1 MKSTIY
7 FLVIMAFILGSV
19 SPIYSQ
25 NSEQLYQKGL
35 MKEEGEGE
43 LSEAIVLYNQ
53 IVENQDAA
61 KSLQAKAL
69 LHIGMCYEKMGMQ
82 EATKA
87 YQNLVNNFPR
97 QESEVAIAKERLSH
111 LILISEKISKTPL
124 KPTFRE
130 IKTPFSIPFWSGS
143 SFSPDGKIMA
153 FGSQN
158 SIWTV
163 PIPGKVDP
171 NLAGEPR
178 KLLGTDDV
186 LGVGLSWSGDGRW
199 IAFSRAYTRDLR
211 GGGTLIKFRTEGAY
225 IDVIPSSGGAY
236 KRIAVP
242 QGLEAKDLSKTSL
255 SRDGKTVAF
264 DAGGQIFIANVETGI
279 IKQIT
284 KNGGKSPCFSPDG
297 TKIAYLTPTKY
308 QKTPPAK
315 INELWVISANGKD
328 PIKVSSDLIKN
339 LTSGPIWSPDGKM
352 IVYSRIDMGE
362 KISIKLCIVSLSD
375 QGRPIS
381 SPLLIDLPTSM
392 PASLTGWTPDNKI
405 GLLFETPYHEYIY
418 TVPVNGGKAFQ
429 VSPLKKLAGI
439 PNWTPDGKR
448 IYFRW
453 KSGLGSAPVGGGK
466 VKAHSGLTKII
477 KETGLFTIYPGAGNS
492 VSPDGKFVVF
502 SAGTTES
509 GPNIYTIPIEGGAP
523 KQVASEGRYPCWS
536 TDGEWIAY
544 LAYENIGNEEYI
556 TTIFKIPRDGGEA
569 QKVTTTSDNVTVGG
583 FDWSPDGKKI
593 AFFSKK
599 EDSSFGTLKL
609 IPSNGGESQ
618 VVCQIPKIIAHNN
631 LSWSPDGQKIA
642 FTSKSRI
649 WVIPTEGG
657 EPTEVKTDVDARVG
671 MLDWSP
677 DGQKIAFSG
686 ESGMEL
692 EYWFM
697 EDFLPLEKQK
707 ANNEKAELHLK
718 EGNRLY
724 DLWEYDSAI
733 EEYKKAVEIAPSS
746 LIAQNAS
753 YCIGQSLF
761 KLGQYDN
768 ALTVFNN
775 LIDEYPETVFASVT
789 ELMINQVEYALDNNQ
804 LLVQQMNADGNKII
818 DSESGITYRKIK
830 SFTGKNDWIDYTTGG
845 FNMSADCRFMVLE
858 NKVVPTDGSEP
869 FKLVDMNA
877 LRAVYSPDMT
887 KAAFYADSS
896 IWMVPVSPE
905 SGRSVGNPKKL
916 IEGSYKYQGPVNWS
930 SDGKKIVFVRRENNL
945 PENAWVLNI
954 LDNKLSPITEIEGI
968 KRSPVWSPIG
978 NTIVYNSEG
987 MIWQASENSKEPK
1000 IIVENQGRAIPHWS
1014 PDGKWLYLISN
1025 NDNDNL
1031 YSFEHNKEYKLS
1043 HPKQIG
1049 RFCSFTPEGDKL
1061 LFYRSS
1067 YDVEWGMS
1075 VISSLGGPSFSP
1087 ALDSEVYSSQW
1098 SADSRKILAQSVNT
1112 KGDIIY
1118 KVLPFNGESMIEVK
1132 LDVKV
1137 NGKVRPFAASQDL
1150 THILFSVILEDGRED
1165 LYIVPFSLQNGR
1177 NTGPAQ
1183 LIFETWNE
1191 GAYNV
1196 NISWSP
1202 DGSKLALVHKGD
1214 IWIVPLNG
1222 EDPTQITDTP
1232 EKKRWVEWS
1241 PNGKMISYIIQPEIK
1256 GTLYVM
1262 TAKGENTSIV
1272 SKDCELSKWTLD
1284 SKSLAVVSAHKLSII
1299 GLDGKKIGNFE
1310 MSKEIEFDQF
1320 GVPCFNPNG
1329 KSFAIIALKDEK
1341 AIIYNYSFETKE
1353 YTRLGD
1359 DVFKFGLQWSPDGK
1373 WISYLTF
1380 QQKKVRPEGILWEA
1394 NFAEIKEKLLL
1405 NK

>member
-1 MKSTIY
+1 MKSTIH

-242 QGLEAKDLSKTSL
+242 QWLEAKDLSKTSL

-439 PNWTPDGKR
+439 PNWSPDGKR

-746 LIAQNAS
+746 LIAQNAH
-753 YCIGQSLF
+753 YRIGQSLF
-761 KLGQYDN
+761 KEAQYDH
-768 ALTVFNN
+768 ALTTFNKLIKEFPESVFV
-775 LIDEYPETVFASVT
+775 PVT
-789 ELMINQVEYALDNNQ
+789 ELMITQVEHAIANNQ
-804 LLVQQMNADGNKII
+804 QLVQEINADKNII
-818 DSESGITYRKIK
+818 VDPETGIAYRKIK
-830 SFTGKNDWIDYTTGG
+830 SFAGKNDWITYTSGG
-845 FNMSADCRFMVLE
+845 FNMSPDCRFLVHE
-858 NKVVPTDGSEP
+858 NSIVPVDGSDA

-877 LRAVYSPDMT
+877 LRAVYSPKMNN
-887 KAAFYADSS
+887 AAFYADSS

-930 SDGKKIVFVRRENNL
+930 PDGKKIVFVRRENNL
-945 PENAWVLNI
+945 PENAWALNI
-954 LDNKLSPITEIEGI
+954 LDNSLSQITEIEGV
-968 KRSPVWSPIG
+968 KRSPVWSPNGKSI
-978 NTIVYNSEG
+978 IYNSEG
-987 MIWQASENSKEPK
+987 TIWQTAENIKEPK
-1000 IIVENQGRAIPHWS
+1000 IVVENQGRAIPHWS
-1014 PDGKWLYLISN
+1014 PDGKWLYLFGSSY
-1025 NDNDNL
+1025 DNDYL
-1031 YSFEHNKEYKLS
+1031 YSFEHKNEYRFN

-1049 RFCSFTPEGDKL
+1049 RFCSFTPNGDEL

-1067 YDVEWGMS
+1067 FDDKWGMK

-1087 ALDSEVYSSQW
+1087 ALNCEVYYSQW
-1098 SADSRKILAQSVNT
+1098 SKDSKNMLAMSVNV
-1112 KGDIIY
+1112 KGDLTF
-1118 KVLPFNGESMIEVK
+1118 KVIPFAGGNPVEVK
-1132 LDVKV
+1132 IDVKV
-1137 NGKVRPFAASQDL
+1137 NGKPIPIEASPDL
-1150 THILFSVILEDGRED
+1150 TQLIFSVKLADGLKD
-1165 LYIVPFSLQNGR
+1165 LYIVPLSIQKGKTMGSGR
-1177 NTGPAQ
+1177 
-1183 LIFETWNE
+1183 LIFEDCLS
-1191 GAYNV
+1191 NV
-1196 NISWSP
+1196 RLSWSP
-1202 DGSKLALVHKGD
+1202 DGSKLALLHDGD

-1222 EDPTQITDTP
+1222 EDPSQVTDTP
-1232 EKKRWVEWS
+1232 ENERWVEWS
-1241 PNGKMISYIIQPEIK
+1241 PNGKMISYIIQSKQTGILHVL
-1256 GTLYVM
+1256 TVN
-1262 TAKGENTSIV
+1262 GENSAIV
-1272 SKDCELSKWTLD
+1272 SSDCQGSDWSPN
-1284 SKSLAVVSAHKLSII
+1284 SKSLAVSSLNKLSII
-1299 GLDGKKIGNFE
+1299 GLDGKEIYDFE
-1310 MSKEIEFDQF
+1310 LSKEIDITNVSNLSFS
-1320 GVPCFNPNG
+1320 PKG
-1329 KSFAIIALKDEK
+1329 KYFAFHSYSAGEES
-1341 AIIYNYSFETKE
+1341 IIYLYSFETKE
-1353 YTRLGD
+1353 IIRLED
-1359 DVFKFGLQWSPDGK
+1359 DDLKYGLVWSPDGK
-1373 WISYLTF
+1373 WLSYLTY
-1380 QQKKVRPEGILWEA
+1380 QQEKVRPEGVLWEVD
-1394 NFAEIKEKLLL
+1394 FAEIKEKLLN